1 MAAVGVRNDSAHWFK
16 RFRQGGRGDVRLFC
30 FHHAGGTA
38 SVFRTWPRQLP
49 RSVEPIAVQLPGR
62 ADRFREPPLD
72 AMAPLVDTLVE
83 VMEPLLDQPFALCG
97 LSMGAKVAWA
107 LSHRLRDHSLPAPTV
122 LFVASAAAPAW
133 HEGRANWNTSDD
145 DLIAYLRAMG
155 ETPPELF
162 SEPQLLAALLPTLRA
177 DLTLVD
183 TFRMVP
189 ATPLAVPI
197 RGFAGIDDPE
207 GTPERMRG
215 WATETSG
222 RFDLDVVSGGHLFDT
237 AGELQVIRT
246 ISAELD
252 REPARPHPNGVSSH
266 A

>member
-1 MAAVGVRNDSAHWFK
+1 MAAVGVRDDSARWFK
-16 RFRQGGRGDVRLFC
+16 RFRRDGRGDVRLFC

-38 SVFRTWPRQLP
+38 SVFRTWPQQMP
-49 RSVEPIAVQLPGR
+49 RTIEPVAVQLPGR
-62 ADRFREPPLD
+62 ADRFRTPPMES
-72 AMAPLVDTLVE
+72 MASLVDVLVE
-83 VMEPLLDQPFALCG
+83 VLEPLLDQPFAFFG

-107 LSHRLRDHSLPAPTV
+107 LGHRLRDQGLPAPTV

-133 HEGRANWNTSDD
+133 SEGRASWNTPDD
-145 DLIAYLRAMG
+145 DLIAYLRTMG
-155 ETPPELF
+155 ETPPEIF

-189 ATPLAVPI
+189 ATPLTVPI
-197 RGFAGIDDPE
+197 RAFAGIDDPE
-207 GTPERMRG
+207 GTPERMCG

-222 RFDLDVVSGGHLFDT
+222 RFELDVVSGGHLFDT
-237 AGELQVIRT
+237 AGELHVIRT
-246 ISAELD
+246 ISADLGREL
-252 REPARPHPNGVSSH
+252 AGPHPNGVSSH